1 MGDPYIVL
9 RKLFDMV
16 LLLAFFDEFASFL
29 KIFLWI
35 ALPLIIVS
43 LLVTTIF
50 HYSQKK
56 KNALRG
62 EEDPELPVNGMVD
75 ISLVSRLQ
83 KEVLHY
89 KKRIKELQH
98 ALTFA
103 KEVIPAESLK
113 KRISS
118 LHDEVSALKFTPE
131 GQVGLQ
137 SDTNVKVADTGHLL
151 VAEVSESST
160 LPAYPATGDPDSPAS
175 AAYLHDLVNEQK
187 THVLFLQQQLEAR
200 IKAFHDLEFQ
210 FRENAALL
218 EKMTLSYEHMKHQL
232 DDSEAAASMFRIEKD
247 SMQAQISRLESSL
260 MELQEQHNK
269 SLKMLDK
276 RPLTVFDKTV
286 NPLDKAASPND
297 KADKAANLNDKPAN
311 VIDKQVSVVG
321 MDKQAG

>member
-1 MGDPYIVL
+1 
-9 RKLFDMV
+9 MV
-16 LLLAFFDEFASFL
+16 LLLAFFDEFGSFL

-56 KNALRG
+56 KNALKA
-62 EEDPELPVNGMVD
+62 EENPELPGHDTVD

-89 KKRIKELQH
+89 KRRIKELQH

-103 KEVIPAESLK
+103 KEVIPPESLK
-113 KRISS
+113 TRINS
-118 LHDEVSALKFTPE
+118 LHEEVSALKMPPVPPVDFQSGTDSSSAVDISIYPGSQMSE
-131 GQVGLQ
+131 SASFVGNPA
-137 SDTNVKVADTGHLL
+137 SADT
-151 VAEVSESST
+151 
-160 LPAYPATGDPDSPAS
+160 DSPTS

-187 THVLFLQQQLEAR
+187 THVLFLQQQLESR

-218 EKMTLSYEHMKHQL
+218 EKMTISYEHIKHQL
-232 DDSEAAASMFRIEKD
+232 DDGEAAASMLRIEKD
-247 SMQAQISRLESSL
+247 SMQAQISRLENSL
-260 MELQEQHNK
+260 SELQDQHNK

-276 RPLTVFDKTV
+276 TPVNVLDKTPVNGNDKTV
-286 NPLDKAASPND
+286 NTVDRS
-297 KADKAANLNDKPAN
+297 ANAMDKPAN
-311 VIDKQVSVVG
+311 GADKSDAATNAKHTISIITETELAETG
-321 MDKQAG
+321 HS

>member
-1 MGDPYIVL
+1 
-9 RKLFDMV
+9 MV
-16 LLLAFFDEFASFL
+16 LLLAFFDEFGSFL

-56 KNALRG
+56 KNALKG
-62 EEDPELPVNGMVD
+62 EENPELPVHETVD

-89 KKRIKELQH
+89 KRRIKELQH

-103 KEVIPAESLK
+103 KEVIPPESLK
-113 KRISS
+113 TRINS
-118 LHDEVSALKFTPE
+118 LHDEVSALIIN
-131 GQVGLQ
+131 QVPQVDLQ
-137 SDTNVKVADTGHLL
+137 TGTDSVVVGDPGVFQGGAVSENAALSGNQASADTDF
-151 VAEVSESST
+151 ST
-160 LPAYPATGDPDSPAS
+160 S

-187 THVLFLQQQLEAR
+187 THVLFLQQQLETR

-218 EKMTLSYEHMKHQL
+218 EKMTMSYEHMKHQL
-232 DDSEAAASMFRIEKD
+232 DDGEAAASMLRIEKD
-247 SMQAQISRLESSL
+247 SMQAQISRLENSL
-260 MELQEQHNK
+260 RELQDQHNK

-276 RPLTVFDKTV
+276 NPVNANDKPVNTIDESANAVEKTANGVDKTV
-286 NPLDKAASPND
+286 NA
-297 KADKAANLNDKPAN
+297 
-311 VIDKQVSVVG
+311 IDKSNDATNG
-321 MDKQAG
+321 KHLISMTAETELAETGHS